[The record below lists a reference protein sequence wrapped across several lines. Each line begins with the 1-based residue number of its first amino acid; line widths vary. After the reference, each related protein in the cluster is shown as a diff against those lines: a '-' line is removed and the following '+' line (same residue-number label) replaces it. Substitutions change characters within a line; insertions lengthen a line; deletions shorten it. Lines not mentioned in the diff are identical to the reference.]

1 MNNKEIFLAFWLT
14 IILCFSFGCILQ
26 CVFDV
31 KEKMKEDKNKIQVKS
46 SDKRRNAFDG
56 LP

>member
-31 KEKMKEDKNKIQVKS
+31 KDKMKEDKNKICVEPS
-46 SDKRRNAFDG
+46 TEDCNTI
-56 LP
+56 P